1 MKIGG
6 LEKLSLI
13 DYPGEISAVVFT
25 VGCTFRCPFCYNP
38 VLVLPKGEIKNS
50 SLPKGEEGE
59 GRSSLNEDGLFHFL
73 KTRQGKLDAVVITG
87 GEPTKQPDL
96 LKFIRKIK
104 KLGFKIKLDTNG
116 TNPEMLK
123 KILAGKLVDYLAM
136 DLKAAPADYEHAT
149 GARFDFEKIKES
161 VKIIKESG
169 LPYEFRT
176 TCVPG
181 FIDKKSVKLMG
192 ELIADANKWYLQ
204 RFKSDTG
211 LIDKSLE
218 GKANFTEKEM
228 KELIEIGK
236 KYAKFCEVRG

>member
-1 MKIGG
+1 M
-6 LEKLSLI
+6 
-13 DYPGEISAVVFT
+13 
-25 VGCTFRCPFCYNP
+25 
-38 VLVLPKGEIKNS
+38 
-50 SLPKGEEGE
+50 
-59 GRSSLNEDGLFHFL
+59 
-73 KTRQGKLDAVVITG
+73 
-87 GEPTKQPDL
+87 
-96 LKFIRKIK
+96 
-104 KLGFKIKLDTNG
+104 
-116 TNPEMLK
+116 
-123 KILAGKLVDYLAM
+123 
-136 DLKAAPADYEHAT
+136 
-149 GARFDFEKIKES
+149 
-161 VKIIKESG
+161 
-169 LPYEFRT
+169 PYEFRT